1 MTLKEDIVGNAK
13 NARYLDK
20 VLEKGFVSHAYL
32 FEGPEHV
39 GKMTAALAFAGKL
52 LGDASEDISRNPDLI
67 LVSPSGEERQIGVEA
82 ARNLQKSLSLY
93 PFKAPY
99 KAAIIEKAETL
110 SLSAANSLLKTIEE
124 PGETS
129 VIILVASDAER
140 ILPTIRSRCQ
150 ILSFNPVA
158 DDEIMGMLKGP
169 AGESPDSARRIAD
182 LAAGRPGLAL
192 SLSKDKE
199 LLGKMEEERNL
210 AISLFGKRSYARM
223 ESISRIYGME
233 REEAAEVLGGW
244 IIALR
249 AGMLKSMALPGKKE
263 EGELRNMKAA
273 LESTISL
280 REDILEKNVNI
291 RLALEN
297 LVLGFKQ

>member
-1 MTLKEDIVGNAK
+1 MHKLSGIKQVYRATEFVLLHFVVQLVYIVSNCVEQYFGKDICFATPQKTPKPIVLLEDAE
-13 NARYLDK
+13 RPLDLNGT
-20 VLEKGFVSHAYL
+20 VQTQGF
-32 FEGPEHV
+32 
-39 GKMTAALAFAGKL
+39 ALV
-52 LGDASEDISRNPDLI
+52 R
-67 LVSPSGEERQIGVEA
+67 R
-82 ARNLQKSLSLY
+82 Y
-93 PFKAPY
+93 PFK
-99 KAAIIEKAETL
+99 
-110 SLSAANSLLKTIEE
+110 
-124 PGETS
+124 
-129 VIILVASDAER
+129 R
-140 ILPTIRSRCQ
+140 
-150 ILSFNPVA
+150 
-158 DDEIMGMLKGP
+158 
-169 AGESPDSARRIAD
+169 
-182 LAAGRPGLAL
+182 